1 MIYENSLFIAFI
13 TSYKLFCRRVY
24 Y

>member
-1 MIYENSLFIAFI
+1 MISENSLFIAFI